1 MLNLTQ
7 PVLGKDGSIFDN
19 TFQQV
24 SEEGQL
30 HKVMWY

>member
-7 PVLGKDGSIFDN
+7 PVLGKDGSIFEN

-24 SEEGQL
+24 SEEIIVLPDG
-30 HKVMWY
+30 